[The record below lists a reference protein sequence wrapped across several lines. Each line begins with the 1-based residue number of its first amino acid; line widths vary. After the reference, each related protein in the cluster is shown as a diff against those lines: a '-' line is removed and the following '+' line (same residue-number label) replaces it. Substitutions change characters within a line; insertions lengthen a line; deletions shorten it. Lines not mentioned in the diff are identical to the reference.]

1 MPYTNTQVRSS
12 ELSTAAER
20 EARRGVK
27 WSFPERRQ
35 KKLAPRSSQQA
46 KWISVVVFIIGM
58 YVASQMIANVTSLR
72 IVMVGGLSIDA
83 GTLIYPFTFTIRD
96 LVHRV
101 AGKSAARA
109 AIITAAFMNLMMT
122 GLFQLTAIMPPDM
135 SVGAQETFGEVLS
148 PAWRIV
154 IASIITQIIAELIDT
169 EVYHA
174 WVKKFKET
182 KIWGRVLISNAV
194 SVPIDSVLFVAIAFY
209 GLMPMEVLVSIVV
222 ANILIK
228 MSVTVFSIPAI
239 YLVKV
244 PAEYRADN
252 NIEE

>member
-1 MPYTNTQVRSS
+1 MSGSSRVRQRW
-12 ELSTAAER
+12 ETAPAIE
-20 EARRGVK
+20 RRG
-27 WSFPERRQ
+27 
-35 KKLAPRSSQQA
+35 SQTV
-46 KWISVVVFIIGM
+46 WLSIVVFVIGV

-83 GTLIYPFTFTIRD
+83 GTLIYPLTFTIRD

-101 AGKSAARA
+101 AGKTAARA
-109 AIITAAFMNLMMT
+109 AIVTAALMNLMMT
-122 GLFQLTAIMPPDM
+122 GLFQVTAMLPADM
-135 SVGAQETFGEVLS
+135 SVGAQEAFGEVLT

-174 WVKKFKET
+174 WVKKFREKH
-182 KIWGRVLISNAV
+182 IWGRVLISNAV

-209 GLMPMEVLVSIVV
+209 GTMPMEVLISIVI

-228 MSVTVFSIPAI
+228 MGVTVLSIPLI
-239 YLVKV
+239 YTVKV
-244 PAEYRADN
+244 PASYRADN